1 MNLTSLKFGTREYK
15 VWVKRL
21 YLYRRALKMCFF
33 PGIVRRPPPKS
44 EAGSEPQP
52 DLTPCPYCSTEVLE
66 SELYCSSCKSSLPYC
81 VATGYHVVGNDLTAC
96 PQCRFPAFRS
106 QMLKLAQ
113 VSNG

>member
-1 MNLTSLKFGTREYK
+1 MGLFYRNVRSKRERLSSLHES
-15 VWVKRL
+15 
-21 YLYRRALKMCFF
+21 
-33 PGIVRRPPPKS
+33 IVM
-44 EAGSEPQP
+44 SEPQP
-52 DLTPCPYCSTEVLE
+52 NLTPCPYCSTEVLE